1 MIDLIEVFFKNSVLK
16 LLSNLFSPASI
27 CRYIK
32 EGITADDLEEIYKKA
47 HAGIRSDPAHVK
59 KEVRTNVEVKRWNWG
74 KKSLSSYK
82 KGIEKRK
89 KAVLAD
95 IADQA

>member
-1 MIDLIEVFFKNSVLK
+1 M
-16 LLSNLFSPASI
+16 
-27 CRYIK
+27 
-32 EGITADDLEEIYKKA
+32 
-47 HAGIRSDPAHVK
+47 K
-59 KEVRTNVEVKRWNWG
+59 KEPKAGVVTKRWNWG

-95 IADQA
+95 IEA